1 MKIPAIDKTR
11 QYELTFLVPGDF
23 TDGEY
28 VKVKED
34 VTALIEKNKG
44 KVDFQED
51 WGKKSLAYKLKRK
64 GKLYTE
70 AMYAHLVFSIN
81 AGKSTEI
88 EKALLLNQDIM
99 RHLLVLASD
108 EKTAKEKEEVKE

>member
-28 VKVKED
+28 SKVKED
-34 VTALIEKNKG
+34 VVALIEKNKG
-44 KVDFQED
+44 KVEYQED
-51 WGKKSLAYKLKRK
+51 WGKKTLAYKLKRK

-70 AMYAHLVFSIN
+70 AIYAHMVLSVD
-81 AGKSTEI
+81 AEKSTEI
-88 EKALLLNQDIM
+88 ERNILLNADIM
-99 RHLLVLASD
+99 RHLLVLATE
-108 EKTAKEKEEVKE
+108 EKTAKQKEEVKE